1 MSLRFKFW
9 LITIAALAAVVLALA
24 LGRWQLSRAAQKE
37 AYQAATES
45 QGRLP
50 SLQVQDLL
58 TTRDSLS
65 LVHRKIVLRGRWL
78 PQHTVYLDN
87 RQMNDKVGQFVLTPF
102 QIDDTAAV
110 VMIQRG
116 WVARNFLDRTKVN
129 PVMTPAGSIELL
141 GRIAPPP
148 AKLYELGLTE
158 KTVLRQNIDLAAF
171 SAEAGLPLL
180 SVSVQQLGA
189 ASEGLLREWPQVA
202 SGVEK
207 HYGYAFQWFALGA
220 LISIL
225 YVWFQIVRRF
235 QQPRQT

>member
-129 PVMTPAGSIELL
+129 PVMTPAGSVELL

>member
-1 MSLRFKFW
+1 
-9 LITIAALAAVVLALA
+9 
-24 LGRWQLSRAAQKE
+24 
-37 AYQAATES
+37 
-45 QGRLP
+45 
-50 SLQVQDLL
+50 
-58 TTRDSLS
+58 
-65 LVHRKIVLRGRWL
+65 
-78 PQHTVYLDN
+78 
-87 RQMNDKVGQFVLTPF
+87 
-102 QIDDTAAV
+102 
-110 VMIQRG
+110 MIQRG

-129 PVMTPAGSIELL
+129 PVMTPAGTVELL

-235 QQPRQT
+235 KQPRQA